1 MAKTKQVFADII
13 SSVDKTPASE
23 PNEPGK
29 RKPVWR
35 FSIMD
40 FDGPFGCND
49 ITPCQAMIIH
59 GRLSA
64 LESMTWNEIERRNEH
79 HLIAVSRLS
88 KEARDRLNEI
98 AQDDVEHLYSLRIA
112 STERVWGIRDRH
124 VLKLLWWDPEH
135 KVYPVSKKHT

>member
-1 MAKTKQVFADII
+1 MAKTKQVFADIL

-23 PNEPGK
+23 PTEPGK

-40 FDGPFGCND
+40 FGGPFGCND
-49 ITPCQAMIIH
+49 ITPDQAISIH
-59 GRLSA
+59 ARLSSF
-64 LESMTWNEIERRNEH
+64 ESMTWNELERKNDH
-79 HLIAVSRLS
+79 HLIATCKLS
-88 KEARDRLNEI
+88 KEARARLNAI
-98 AQDDVEHLYSLRIA
+98 DQDDIEHLYSLRIS

-135 KVYPVSKKHT
+135 KVYPVDKKHT